1 MIRTATSDDLAGI
14 LAIYNDA
21 VLHST
26 AIWNETPVDL
36 DNRARWFAERTG
48 RGFPVLVAEDADGKV
63 AGYASFGD
71 FRPFE
76 GYRLTVEH
84 SIYVRSDARG
94 KGIGRALLGTL
105 VMEAERMGKHA
116 IVGGIEAGNLASVR
130 LHEQFGFVRVGLL
143 PQVGLKFGRFLDL
156 LFMQRTFGR

>member
-1 MIRTATSDDLAGI
+1 M
-14 LAIYNDA
+14 
-21 VLHST
+21 
-26 AIWNETPVDL
+26 
-36 DNRARWFAERTG
+36 
-48 RGFPVLVAEDADGKV
+48 LVADDGDGKV

-84 SIYVRSDARG
+84 SIYVRADVRG

-116 IVGGIEAGNLASVR
+116 IVGGIEAGNISSIR
-130 LHEQFGFVRVGLL
+130 LHEQFGFTRVGLL
-143 PQVGLKFGRFLDL
+143 PQVGIKFGRYLDL
-156 LFMQRTFGR
+156 LFMQRTFGH